1 MKSVCCREHLKALVA
16 HWLNQASLRLAPPR
30 YPPLPIGSDPSLAD
44 FDLGPHSVGRL
55 VGELAVHRESFSRV
69 WSGSAANLES
79 ILDALITI
87 GAENQPHTLEFH
99 LSDQPESSHG
109 LSLQ

>member
-1 MKSVCCREHLKALVA
+1 MIRRPPRSTLFPYTTLFRSKSVCCREHLKALVA

-55 VGELAVHRESFSRV
+55 VGELAVHRESFSRG
-69 WSGSAANLES
+69 WSGCAANLQS
-79 ILDALITI
+79 ILHALLFI
-87 GAENQPHTLEFH
+87 GLPQ
-99 LSDQPESSHG
+99 
-109 LSLQ
+109 